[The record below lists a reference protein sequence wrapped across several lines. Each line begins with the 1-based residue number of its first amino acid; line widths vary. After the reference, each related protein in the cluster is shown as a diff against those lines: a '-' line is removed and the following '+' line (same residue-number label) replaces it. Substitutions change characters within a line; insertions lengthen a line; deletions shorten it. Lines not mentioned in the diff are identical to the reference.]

1 MFYMIGMDE
10 NKDTASTNGCSGC
23 IVTILAVCVVLVMGG
38 STNMAVAIMMVGGI
52 ATVIYAM
59 QKG

>member
-1 MFYMIGMDE
+1 MDE

-23 IVTILAVCVVLVMGG
+23 IVTILAVFVVLVMGG